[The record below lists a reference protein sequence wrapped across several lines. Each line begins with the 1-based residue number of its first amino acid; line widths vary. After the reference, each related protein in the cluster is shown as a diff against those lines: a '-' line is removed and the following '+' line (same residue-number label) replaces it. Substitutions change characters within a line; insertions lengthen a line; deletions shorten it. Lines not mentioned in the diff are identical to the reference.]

1 MQRSCRDQRCSR
13 RALGCGR
20 VAGGEAR
27 PRAARPG
34 CLHGHRGGGPHA
46 RGAAEL
52 PLPQAGPSPCVRS
65 PSSTSENGVVTV
77 LASGRRDRP
86 EISGGSAFHPGQ
98 RAALGPAC
106 TSPRGP
112 SCGSCSLLRHAEPR
126 RPHGRGS
133 AHPAS
138 QRPHGLGPDSR
149 AGVLHTESLR
159 EASPA
164 GRPGRAGAE
173 VHAAGRGCRTPR
185 SCVEGAE
192 PGQFVWICL
201 TCSQEGR
208 GFPQVVPL
216 GRTWLQ
222 KGSGFSRPS
231 RAPACWTPPRRAR
244 GRFQGLAERSPAARR
259 VRRGSPR
266 HLGRLT

>member
-1 MQRSCRDQRCSR
+1 MQRSCRDQRCGR
-13 RALGCGR
+13 RAPGCGR
-20 VAGGEAR
+20 DAGGEAQ
-27 PRAARPG
+27 PRAACPG
-34 CLHGHRGGGPHA
+34 CLHGHGWQPPRPRG
-46 RGAAEL
+46 REL

-106 TSPRGP
+106 TSPRGL
-112 SCGSCSLLRHAEPR
+112 SRGSCSLLRHAEPR
-126 RPHGRGS
+126 GPHGRGS

-149 AGVLHTESLR
+149 AGVLRTESLR